1 MALRNEMLIL
11 PVEEE
16 SQSEGFDYIEPK
28 GIGNRVRE
36 RRVLEPAIST
46 HDHNVFNDFSRT

>member
-1 MALRNEMLIL
+1 MLIL

-16 SQSEGFDYIEPK
+16 SQSEEELVRCERKRGLAI
-28 GIGNRVRE
+28 RE

-46 HDHNVFNDFSRT
+46 HDFNPR